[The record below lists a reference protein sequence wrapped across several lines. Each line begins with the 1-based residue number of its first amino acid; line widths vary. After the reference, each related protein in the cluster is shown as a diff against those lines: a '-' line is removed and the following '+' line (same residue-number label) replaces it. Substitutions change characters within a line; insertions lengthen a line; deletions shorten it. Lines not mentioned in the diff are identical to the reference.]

1 VADVPELRP
10 LRDDDVDQV
19 LALNQANVEMLA
31 PLDEPG
37 LRRLQGFADR
47 FDVVQVDG
55 EFAGFVVTMTP
66 GTEYDSPYYGWFSE
80 NIDGFY
86 YLDRIV
92 LDPRHRRVGLGGFV
106 YDEMERSASTYG
118 RMCLEVNLIPRND
131 ASLAFH
137 ASRGYVELGRLGD
150 DEHLVSL
157 MEKPL

>member
-1 VADVPELRP
+1 VADVPDLRP
-10 LRDDDVDQV
+10 LRDADVADV
-19 LALNQANVEMLA
+19 LALNEANVRMLA

-37 LRRLQGFADR
+37 LRRLQRLADR
-47 FDVVQVDG
+47 FDVLEVDG
-55 EFAGFVVTMTP
+55 EFAGFVVTMTA
-66 GTEYDSPYYGWFSE
+66 GGEYDSPYYSWFSE
-80 NIDGFY
+80 NVDGFY

-92 LDPRHRRVGLGGFV
+92 LDPRHRRMGFGRFV
-106 YDEMERSASTYG
+106 YDDVEQTAASYG

-137 ASRGYVELGRLGD
+137 AARGYVELDRLGD

>member
-1 VADVPELRP
+1 M
-10 LRDDDVDQV
+10 RDDDVDRV
-19 LALNQANVEMLA
+19 LALNEANVEMLA

-37 LRRLQGFADR
+37 LRRLERLADR
-47 FDVVQVDG
+47 FDVLEVDG
-55 EFAGFVVTMTP
+55 EFAGFVVTMTA
-66 GTEYDSPYYGWFSE
+66 GGEYDSPYYGWFSSNVE
-80 NIDGFY
+80 DFY

-92 LDPRHRRVGLGGFV
+92 LAAQHRRLGLGGFV
-106 YDEMERSASTYG
+106 YDEVERSAASYG
-118 RMCLEVNLIPRND
+118 RMCLEVNLIPRNH

>member
-1 VADVPELRP
+1 VANVPDLRP
-10 LRDDDVDQV
+10 LRDEDVAAV
-19 LALNQANVEMLA
+19 LALNEANVEMLA
-31 PLDEPG
+31 PLDEEG
-37 LRRLQGFADR
+37 LRRLQRFADR
-47 FDVVQVDG
+47 FDVLDVDG
-55 EFAGFVVTMTP
+55 EFAGFVVTMTA
-66 GTEYDSPYYGWFSE
+66 GREYDSPYYGWFSE
-80 NIDGFY
+80 NVDGFY

-92 LDPRHRRVGLGGFV
+92 LSPAHRRLGLGGFV
-106 YDEMERSASTYG
+106 YNEMERAATPYR